1 MAGKGRRKKAEVSA
15 GDGSIV
21 ITGDVKG
28 SNVLL
33 GSKNRTTI
41 QTINQTINIAP
52 LFEEIYKKV
61 DEAAEIDARKKKDLK
76 DELQE
81 IQTALEEPNPDETF
95 LARRL
100 RVLKRMAPEIAEV
113 AIETLKN
120 PIGGVA
126 EVVKRIAKKAAE
138 ETIADAK

>member
-61 DEAAEIDARKKKDLK
+61 DEAAEIDAQKKKDLK

-81 IQTALEEPNPDETF
+81 IQTALEKPNPDETF
-95 LARRL
+95 LTRRL

>member
-61 DEAAEIDARKKKDLK
+61 DGAAEIDAQKKKDLK

-95 LARRL
+95 LMRRL